1 MTPRRWQIPVSVV
14 TSTELALRSGAH
26 EVFVLWTAPLST
38 ALMPIVPIERAIVPA
53 QCASATRAGVYVH
66 IEGSE
71 LARIQFEN
79 FNRGERNVVQLHTHP
94 GANVDMSELD
104 REWEV
109 VRHVGALS
117 IIVPHYG
124 RGPLQ
129 GFAGVHV
136 YERETSDWRLL
147 SAGEAA
153 KRLII
158 Q

>member
-1 MTPRRWQIPVSVV
+1 MTSRCWQIPTSVV
-14 TSTELALRSGAH
+14 TATEHALRSGAH
-26 EVFVLWTAPLST
+26 EVFVLWTAPLSS
-38 ALMPIVPIERAIVPA
+38 ALAPVVHVERAIVPR
-53 QCASATRAGVYVH
+53 QCASATRTGVYVH
-66 IEGSE
+66 IDGSE

-124 RGPLQ
+124 RNTLR
-129 GFAGVHV
+129 GFAGVNV
-136 YERETSDWRLL
+136 YEREESDWRRL
-147 SAGEAA
+147 GTREAA
-153 KRLII
+153 ERLII
-158 Q
+158 T